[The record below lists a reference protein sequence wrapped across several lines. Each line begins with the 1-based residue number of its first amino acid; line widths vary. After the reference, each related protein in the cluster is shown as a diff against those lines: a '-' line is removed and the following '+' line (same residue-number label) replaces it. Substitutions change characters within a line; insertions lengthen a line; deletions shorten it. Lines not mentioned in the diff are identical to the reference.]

1 MNKIPFTYNEI
12 LTEIWNY
19 PDEFKRVVIRMGYNK
34 YHFYWCKDKSYLN
47 KWRLINDFM
56 DSPEKYTIEYKLG
69 DVVKRKRSV
78 SKVDDVVMN
87 FDKVV
92 NDVVKDETIQL
103 SLF

>member
-12 LTEIWNY
+12 LFEIWNY
-19 PDEFKRVVIRMGYNK
+19 PEEFKRVVHRMGYNK

-56 DSPEKYTIEYKLG
+56 DAPHKYTYEYKFG
-69 DVVKRKRSV
+69 DVSLSKEEGVKK
-78 SKVDDVVMN
+78 
-87 FDKVV
+87 
-92 NDVVKDETIQL
+92 EAQL